1 MEFITFV
8 KNPVLSTKVNI
19 LNTRGMHMKNISTK
33 IIILSLLNSLI
44 VAGTNVG
51 ASIIMNNNRSS
62 GIPSGS
68 SAKAS
73 MQRGIPFLPPTPILI
88 GLAISLLLGVMMS
101 YVLGKLISRPI
112 IKITEFTKRTA
123 NLDLV
128 DDKSFDEILKYKDE
142 SGAMAKALW
151 DTRRALRE
159 MIIKLKNVSSTVASH
174 SNELTIITDENLQSI
189 TQVVSTISEI
199 AEGNSSQAQTV
210 FDINFTM
217 SEVVNLI
224 SDITY
229 EASKGA
235 ENAIKSL
242 HYIVDGKNSVDVQ
255 DNKMN
260 ENISISSE
268 VNISISELR
277 KMIEQVGDIINVIT
291 SIADQ
296 TNLLALNA
304 AIEAAR
310 AGEAGKGFAVVADEI
325 RNLAEES
332 SNAAKKITV
341 IINSTTEKTRLT
353 ALNID
358 KANLLVNEQKE
369 ALDVTQ
375 EIFDKIR
382 TSYDGIVNSFQQS
395 AAAMKIVNEKSKS
408 ISCRIKDV
416 SSLAEAFAASTEE
429 ISASGQEQLLSTEV
443 IAKSSK
449 ELYKLAGDLSTEIN
463 RFKIK

>member
-1 MEFITFV
+1 
-8 KNPVLSTKVNI
+8 
-19 LNTRGMHMKNISTK
+19 
-33 IIILSLLNSLI
+33 
-44 VAGTNVG
+44 
-51 ASIIMNNNRSS
+51 
-62 GIPSGS
+62 
-68 SAKAS
+68 

-88 GLAISLLLGVMMS
+88 GLAIPLLLGVMMS

-112 IKITEFTKRTA
+112 IKITEITKRTA

-174 SNELTIITDENLQSI
+174 SSELTRITDENLQSI

-210 FDINFTM
+210 FDITFTM

-229 EASKGA
+229 ETSKGA

-277 KMIEQVGDIINVIT
+277 KMIE
-291 SIADQ
+291 
-296 TNLLALNA
+296 
-304 AIEAAR
+304 
-310 AGEAGKGFAVVADEI
+310 
-325 RNLAEES
+325 
-332 SNAAKKITV
+332 
-341 IINSTTEKTRLT
+341 
-353 ALNID
+353 
-358 KANLLVNEQKE
+358 
-369 ALDVTQ
+369 
-375 EIFDKIR
+375 
-382 TSYDGIVNSFQQS
+382 
-395 AAAMKIVNEKSKS
+395 
-408 ISCRIKDV
+408 
-416 SSLAEAFAASTEE
+416 
-429 ISASGQEQLLSTEV
+429 
-443 IAKSSK
+443 
-449 ELYKLAGDLSTEIN
+449 
-463 RFKIK
+463 